1 MTKTLLEKKIES
13 GFFGNMISAKKEIG
27 SIVFYYQFFDAK
39 KSFFEYAIEF
49 CLFRGVPEL
58 YVKKVVERAWFDI
71 DNWFDNEEHID
82 FNDKFNKCFRK
93 LCQLTEIFL

>member
-39 KSFFEYAIEF
+39 KVFLNMLLNFVCFEVFQNYM
-49 CLFRGVPEL
+49 L
-58 YVKKVVERAWFDI
+58 
-71 DNWFDNEEHID
+71 
-82 FNDKFNKCFRK
+82 RK
-93 LCQLTEIFL
+93 L